1 MRLIVLTIC
10 FVVFLVACSTTR
22 NNSEG
27 DLNLQQSSKES
38 VPVFSSSDEALAA
51 GRRYLDENN
60 LEEAIQA
67 LKQAIKLNPESA
79 DAYFQLGI
87 ALSLKRDEEQI
98 KDKPEKVSNSKSTD
112 IRSGKPMILS
122 EADKAFEMAAKLY
135 KRITE
140 REPENAEAFFNLGRA
155 YNKIQMDE
163 EAERALRQATKLKP
177 DDSEYQTEL
186 GAILIKL
193 AKYEEAIKVLKR
205 AQELDENNLRAGE
218 LLEKAE
224 AGKQRISFTMKPK
237 TPKPRE
243 ANMEENTEDMS
254 EGEQLVNNSKSASD
268 KATEDKGSSDKPTE
282 VNKKP

>member
-27 DLNLQQSSKES
+27 ALNLQQSSKES

-51 GRRYLDENN
+51 GRRYLDENK
-60 LEEAIQA
+60 LEEAIEA

-98 KDKPEKVSNSKSTD
+98 KGKPEKVSKKSTD
-112 IRSGKPMILS
+112 IRSGKPVILS
-122 EADKAFEMAAKLY
+122 EADRAFEMAAKLY
-135 KRITE
+135 KKITE
-140 REPENAEAFFNLGRA
+140 QAPENAEAFFNLGRA

-254 EGEQLVNNSKSASD
+254 EGEQLVNNSESSSD